1 MIVKTSP
8 NVHLQLYKA
17 STPLD
22 GDSGEECFKQT
33 IRCFPLHVSSSWALV
48 SCVSDGCFEFNKKW
62 RLLHKSKHFKQNEHN
77 YVHTRIH
84 VLMHFTQNTDCIH
97 FFLII
102 TIKLSIIYTF
112 SCFKQSLCCPTHEM
126 WIRFL
131 Y

>member
-1 MIVKTSP
+1 MFVYSSNI
-8 NVHLQLYKA
+8 YKA

-22 GDSGEECFKQT
+22 ADSGEECFKQT
-33 IRCFPLHVSSSWALV
+33 IRCFPLHVSSSRALV

-77 YVHTRIH
+77 YVHTVTYTYTRIDAFH
-84 VLMHFTQNTDCIH
+84 TKNTDCIQ

-112 SCFKQSLCCPTHEM
+112 SCFKQSLCCPTHEIS
-126 WIRFL
+126 IRFL